1 MAECLYIVVPCFNE
15 EEVLLETTIRL
26 NGKLMRMVTLYIE
39 RNLLMR
45 RLFILFIMKRFVL
58 VIVLVILLL
67 GA

>member
-67 GA
+67 VA